1 MYVRIRLL
9 FLYFVILLANN
20 SLLANPNIQV
30 KSFIKEN
37 DGVLFKMEP
46 GLLKLQVCSDK
57 IIRVIYTPKEELPKE
72 MDSHAVVTL
81 DWAKVDFNV
90 TDKNDEIV
98 VSTDKVNV
106 VVDKKSGAV
115 NFYDKSGK
123 TLLQEVPSGGKI
135 LIPERM
141 KMDILYDFTQKFLSP
156 PDEKFYGLGGQWH
169 GYMNF
174 RGPTVELWQNNTTKS
189 NPVVHSNKGYSLFWN
204 NASEGYFQSGPDLQ
218 IIPTTQFTVPD
229 GSKPGLQG
237 EYFQNENFTDLKSTR
252 IDTNINFEWG
262 LNSPVD
268 QVNPKAYAVRWSG
281 KLKTSDKDGYYIFHT
296 ISDYRIRLWVD
307 GKMVIENWIFH
318 HKCHDSGQI
327 WLKGNT
333 SYDIKVEY
341 NANQEGI
348 SLMKLFWIPP
358 QEPSKEVSWNFTLG
372 SAVDY
377 YFIYGLTIDEQN
389 EGYCKITGAAPM
401 MPKWAYGLF
410 HSNAVAKNNSLPVP
424 QKEIE
429 DYVKGYRDR
438 KIPVDVIVQDFYYWP
453 EGMWGS
459 HLWRPDTHPDPKSM
473 IDFIHEH
480 NMHIMLTVWPIF
492 QDQNSNGLTN
502 TNFTEMNN
510 AGNLLILYDKDKFSW
525 YNPWK
530 NAARKMY
537 WEQIRQYLYSLG
549 IDAWWLDSSEG
560 PNQHLVVNDWWRE
573 TSIGETKALQY
584 ANEYPLMNSQAVYE
598 GQRSSDPDKRVFILT
613 RCAFAGQ
620 QRYASAVWSGDI
632 GVDFWTLKHQIPE
645 GLNFTLSGIPYW
657 TTDIGGFGGGFD
669 HYKDYNGR
677 DQNDTVYRET
687 FIRWFQFGSFCPI
700 FRIHGATGH
709 TAVYEYGEKAEKI
722 LTKYDNLR
730 YRLLP
735 YIYSFAWKVTDQG
748 YTMMRALVMDFEN
761 DPKVSEIT
769 DQYMFGPDL
778 LINPVTEFHAKSREV
793 YLPNALWYDFW
804 TGEKYDGGKSLTS
817 DAPLEKLPIYVRS
830 GSILPMGPYLQY
842 AMEKPADPVELR
854 IYPGADGSFNLYE
867 DDGITY
873 NYTKGEHSIIPFR
886 WDDKNKTL
894 IIDKRVGEYQG
905 MQNERTFQIVIVDH
919 NHGLG
924 YEPENNPAKIIKYS
938 GDQLKVSFK

>member
-1 MYVRIRLL
+1 
-9 FLYFVILLANN
+9 
-20 SLLANPNIQV
+20 
-30 KSFIKEN
+30 
-37 DGVLFKMEP
+37 
-46 GLLKLQVCSDK
+46 
-57 IIRVIYTPKEELPKE
+57 
-72 MDSHAVVTL
+72 
-81 DWAKVDFNV
+81 
-90 TDKNDEIV
+90 
-98 VSTDKVNV
+98 
-106 VVDKKSGAV
+106 
-115 NFYDKSGK
+115 
-123 TLLQEVPSGGKI
+123 
-135 LIPERM
+135 
-141 KMDILYDFTQKFLSP
+141 
-156 PDEKFYGLGGQWH
+156 
-169 GYMNF
+169 
-174 RGPTVELWQNNTTKS
+174 
-189 NPVVHSNKGYSLFWN
+189 
-204 NASEGYFQSGPDLQ
+204 
-218 IIPTTQFTVPD
+218 
-229 GSKPGLQG
+229 
-237 EYFQNENFTDLKSTR
+237 
-252 IDTNINFEWG
+252 
-262 LNSPVD
+262 
-268 QVNPKAYAVRWSG
+268 
-281 KLKTSDKDGYYIFHT
+281 
-296 ISDYRIRLWVD
+296 
-307 GKMVIENWIFH
+307 
-318 HKCHDSGQI
+318 
-327 WLKGNT
+327 
-333 SYDIKVEY
+333 
-341 NANQEGI
+341 
-348 SLMKLFWIPP
+348 MKLFWIPP

-459 HLWRPDTHPDPKSM
+459 HLWRPDTHPDPKGM
-473 IDFIHEH
+473 INFIHEH

-492 QDQNSNGLTN
+492 QDQNSSGLTN

-573 TSIGETKALQY
+573 TTIGETKALQY
-584 ANEYPLMNSQAVYE
+584 ANEYPLMTSQAVYE
-598 GQRSSDPDKRVFILT
+598 GQRSTDPDKRVFILT

-722 LTKYDNLR
+722 LT
-730 YRLLP
+730 
-735 YIYSFAWKVTDQG
+735 
-748 YTMMRALVMDFEN
+748 
-761 DPKVSEIT
+761 
-769 DQYMFGPDL
+769 
-778 LINPVTEFHAKSREV
+778 
-793 YLPNALWYDFW
+793 
-804 TGEKYDGGKSLTS
+804 
-817 DAPLEKLPIYVRS
+817 
-830 GSILPMGPYLQY
+830 
-842 AMEKPADPVELR
+842 
-854 IYPGADGSFNLYE
+854 
-867 DDGITY
+867 
-873 NYTKGEHSIIPFR
+873 
-886 WDDKNKTL
+886 
-894 IIDKRVGEYQG
+894 
-905 MQNERTFQIVIVDH
+905 
-919 NHGLG
+919 
-924 YEPENNPAKIIKYS
+924 
-938 GDQLKVSFK
+938 